1 MTDPPRLR
9 DSDSEEIRSLLRHAS
24 PPRSMTAEERR
35 RTERRIAQ
43 AGGAAAGLGVLFWI
57 KGLAFGATLGAAVIV
72 GHVVVEDVIL
82 QDPEGPPAVA
92 SPPRASVR
100 APVPMLREPVVD
112 AALDV
117 EEEAAPTPT
126 ASAGA
131 VEKPD
136 AGSTGDPLAAE
147 LALLQRAQASL
158 ASNPAAAL
166 ALTEDHARRY
176 PKGQLGMEREIVAV
190 DALHRLGRHAQAD
203 RRARALLGRAKGSLY
218 EERVR
223 DLIKTP

>member
-1 MTDPPRLR
+1 M
-9 DSDSEEIRSLLRHAS
+9 
-24 PPRSMTAEERR
+24 
-35 RTERRIAQ
+35 
-43 AGGAAAGLGVLFWI
+43 LFWI
-57 KGLAFGATLGAAVIV
+57 KGLAFGATLGAAVII
-72 GHVVVEDVIL
+72 GHVVVEDVLL
-82 QDPEGPPAVA
+82 QEPEGPPAVA
-92 SPPRASVR
+92 SSPQEPVR
-100 APVPMLREPVVD
+100 APVPMIREPVAD

-117 EEEAAPTPT
+117 EQEAASTPAAT
-126 ASAGA
+126 AEI

-136 AGSTGDPLAAE
+136 TGSTGDPLAAE

-158 ASNPAAAL
+158 SSNPAAAL

-176 PKGQLGMEREIVAV
+176 PKGQLGMVREIVAV